1 MKATSWYAGLVL
13 LGSPVAAQQPLTI
26 ADAVARAERVH
37 PAVAAAVA
45 GQARAAS
52 GRAEAEAS
60 RLPVLS
66 LDANAT
72 QHAEPMVVAPLHGF
86 DPLDP
91 PEFERT
97 LFQAGLNLGYTLF
110 DGGARGARI
119 GRAERLA
126 TAAGAVARATRQALA
141 AQVASA
147 YLRVLARREQLD
159 AQRARLSAVTGERAR
174 AALLFA
180 EGRAARLVSLRAEA
194 AVSAAAADTVDGAG
208 QLDVAERVLARLL
221 ALEADTLRALALA
234 PVRAASPAA
243 VVAPPGGERPNDV
256 VLEVALGHNPEV
268 ARARAQ
274 LDAARRG
281 VGEARA
287 LWLPRLQLGA
297 RYVEYASSAGRE
309 AGEWQTGIQ
318 VGYPLFTGGAR
329 TAARDRAE
337 AEVAAAGA
345 ELRSVELRVADAV
358 DGALSAW
365 ASAAA
370 RATALE
376 GALAQATE
384 VVRIEKLALDEG
396 AGVQTDYLAAEAE
409 LLRMRSA
416 LTDAR
421 YAVLLARVELA
432 RVTGELGSDWLRT
445 NLESGR

>member
-97 LFQAGLNLGYTLF
+97 LFQAGLNLSYTLF

-119 GRAERLA
+119 GRAERLE

-256 VLEVALGHNPEV
+256 VLEIALGHNPEV